1 MIMKNLI
8 SIAAVAL
15 IVASCG
21 TSRNISY
28 QKVAAFP
35 DINQE
40 NRIAVV
46 AHRGFWKAESAGKS
60 QNSIEALAAAQK
72 EGFWGSEC
80 DVNITKDGV
89 LIVNHDPSIDGLRIS
104 DHLGMTLVKHLLPN
118 GSPRPTFK
126 EYLAQAK
133 KYSKST
139 MLIVEL
145 KPQSTPEREDALLD
159 GAVKELKSAHLYS
172 PSNIAFISFSHHICQ
187 RIAKEAPEFTN
198 CYLGGN
204 IAPSKLALEGI
215 NGIDYSYSVLASHQS
230 WVREAKSLGM
240 CVWAWTVDKRQDI
253 MKMIELEIHG
263 ITSNEPLLVRDILGS
278 KELRK

>member
-1 MIMKNLI
+1 MKNLI

-28 QKVAAFP
+28 QKVATFP

-80 DVNITKDGV
+80 DIHLTKDGEI
-89 LIVNHDPSIDGLRIS
+89 IVNHDATIDGLKIS
-104 DHLGMTLVKHLLPN
+104 DHLYMTLAKHLLPN
-118 GSPRPTFK
+118 GQPRPTFK

-133 KYSKST
+133 KHSKT
-139 MLIVEL
+139 TVLIVEF
-145 KPQSTPEREDALLD
+145 KKQGSREAEDALVEKAFDQLR
-159 GAVKELKSAHLYS
+159 SAHLFD
-172 PSNIAFISFSHHICQ
+172 PSKVAFISFSHHICQ
-187 RIAKEAPEFTN
+187 KIAKEAPKFTN
-198 CYLGGN
+198 CYLSGD

-215 NGIDYSYSVLASHQS
+215 NGIDYQFKKLVANPS
-230 WVREAKSLGM
+230 WVKEAKELGM
-240 CVWAWTVDKRQDI
+240 SVWSWTVNKREDI
-253 MKMIELEIHG
+253 MKMIELGVHG
-263 ITSNEPLLVRDILGS
+263 ITTNEPLLVRDILGS